1 MMKKTTQRW
10 LPALLLTIGMAIPAL
25 AAEDYIIDTKG
36 QHAFI
41 QFKIKHLGYSW
52 LLGSFER
59 FSGSFHYDAGHPE
72 NNRVRITIKTASIN
86 TNHAER
92 DKHLRSDEFFD
103 TSHYPKATFVST
115 GYTDQGNDT
124 GILKGV
130 LNLHGVSKKVSIRV
144 HQIGA
149 GPDPWGG
156 FRRGFEGTT
165 TLYLPDYRFA
175 RGKMLGPVAHNVE
188 MYFSIEGVRQ
198 KAER

>member
-1 MMKKTTQRW
+1 MTWTTRWW
-10 LPALLLTIGMAIPAL
+10 LPALLWVFAMAAPAQ
-25 AAEDYIIDTKG
+25 AAEDYAIDIKG

-59 FSGSFHYDAGHPE
+59 FSGAFHYDAGHPE
-72 NNRVRITIKTASIN
+72 KNSMRVVIDTASIN

-103 TSHYPKATFVST
+103 VSHFPQATFTST
-115 GYTDQGNDT
+115 SYEKKGQGHGVLK
-124 GILKGV
+124 GILK
-130 LNLHGVSKKVSIRV
+130 LHGVSKKVSIKV

-156 FRRGFEGTT
+156 FRRGFEGVT
-165 TLYLPDYRFA
+165 TLYLPDYRFS

-198 KAER
+198 KGAR

>member
-1 MMKKTTQRW
+1 MMARW
-10 LPALLLTIGMAIPAL
+10 FNSWGLLLLVSCTLAISAYG
-25 AAEDYIIDTKG
+25 ADDYIIDTKD

-59 FSGSFHYDAGHPE
+59 FSGEFHYDAAHPE
-72 NNRVRITIKTASIN
+72 RNSVHVTIETASIN
-86 TNHAER
+86 TNHAKR

-103 TSHYPKATFVST
+103 VTRFPLATFTST
-115 GYTDQGNDT
+115 GYVDKGHDNGVLK
-124 GILKGV
+124 GILS
-130 LNLHGVSKKVSIRV
+130 LHGVNKKVAIKV

-198 KAER
+198 KPRP

>member
-1 MMKKTTQRW
+1 MKWTKQWW
-10 LPALLLTIGMAIPAL
+10 LLFILVASGMVIPAQ
-25 AAEDYIIDTKG
+25 AAEDYAIDIKG

-59 FSGSFHYDAGHPE
+59 FSGAFHYDAAHPE
-72 NNRVRITIKTASIN
+72 NNSMHVAIDTASIN

-103 TSHYPKATFVST
+103 VEHFPKATFTST
-115 GYTDQGNDT
+115 GYTTQGNDT

-130 LNLHGVSKKVSIRV
+130 LNLHGVSKKVSIKV

-156 FRRGFEGTT
+156 FRRGFEGVT

-198 KAER
+198 KVGW

>member
-1 MMKKTTQRW
+1 MKWTKQWW
-10 LPALLLTIGMAIPAL
+10 LPILLLTSGVVIPAQ
-25 AAEDYIIDTKG
+25 AAEDYAIDIKG

-59 FSGSFHYDAGHPE
+59 FSGAFHYDAAHPE
-72 NNRVRITIKTASIN
+72 NNSVHVAIDTASIN

-103 TSHYPKATFVST
+103 VAHFPKAAFTSS
-115 GYTDQGNDT
+115 GYEDKGQGH
-124 GILKGV
+124 GVLKGI
-130 LNLHGVSKKVSIRV
+130 LNLHGVSKKVSIKV

-156 FRRGFEGTT
+156 FRRGFEGIT

-198 KAER
+198 KAGR